1 MDLKNINTF
10 LNFNYPNEKIDNII
24 RPKLIEPGV
33 KYFFGGVLKECNNY
47 KQRNYT
53 FIYNLSLFVLFSS
66 ILGIILIYRYKGNIT
81 VQERNKQ
88 QIENKNY
95 IMSKLMYYN
104 RADLENKQRVQN
116 NMITNLPDYSNHP
129 EASLLHN
136 KIYF

>member
-53 FIYNLSLFVLFSS
+53 FIYNLSLFVLFTC

>member
-53 FIYNLSLFVLFSS
+53 FIYNLSLFVLFTS

>member
-1 MDLKNINTF
+1 MDFKNINNF
-10 LNFNYPNEKIDNII
+10 LNFNSPNEKLDNMI

-53 FIYNLSLFVLFSS
+53 FIYNISLFLLFIS
-66 ILGIILIYRYKGNIT
+66 ILGIILIYRYKGNISI
-81 VQERNKQ
+81 QERNKQ
-88 QIENKNY
+88 QLENKNY

>member
-1 MDLKNINTF
+1 MELKNINNY
-10 LNFNYPNEKIDNII
+10 LNFNYRNEKIDNII
-24 RPKLIEPGV
+24 KPKLIEPGV
-33 KYFFGGVLKECNNY
+33 RYFFRGVLKECNNY

-88 QIENKNY
+88 HLENKNY